1 MKATGLT
8 PTHLRAVPEHGA
20 ATDGAN
26 GQQNTSHAQPRQR
39 GALALA
45 LPPSPRASS
54 PRALSPRLSEL
65 PSDLGEAIVNRMD
78 PKTLATYAETSR
90 AANALSNKPLSLH
103 KHHHETLKALEAD
116 KAPLTRNTGS
126 LEDFA
131 MYGIRRYKDLIG

>member
-1 MKATGLT
+1 MKTTGLT
-8 PTHLRAVPEHGA
+8 PIHVRAVPEHGA
-20 ATDGAN
+20 AVDSA

-39 GALALA
+39 GALA

-90 AANALSNKPLSLH
+90 ASKALSAKPLSLH
-103 KHHHETLKALEAD
+103 KHHHETRKALEAD

-126 LEDFA
+126 PEDFA